1 MAKEWAVKSGACKNE
16 FEAKNSL
23 KKIVDVSFGGR
34 LTTQNKTEV
43 LTAYYHH
50 QMEKKQAA
58 EQAAEPVEAE
68 PVAAF

>member
-1 MAKEWAVKSGACKNE
+1 MKSGACKNE

-23 KKIVDVSFGGR
+23 KKIVDANFDGR

-43 LTAYYHH
+43 LTAFYHH
-50 QMEKKQAA
+50 QIEKKQAQPV
-58 EQAAEPVEAE
+58 QAAEPVEAE